1 MTVSQGGN
9 CVDGVWSS
17 TPPGWTGAISGF
29 ASTDSFS
36 GQFSF
41 ERTAEDG
48 GKCSAVGS
56 ISGPVGASTLRW
68 TSDGLTATGAC
79 AGAIPQTLVLTLQR
93 Q

>member
-17 TPPGWTGAISGF
+17 SMSGWTGAISGF
-29 ASTDSFS
+29 ASADAYS

-41 ERTAEDG
+41 ERTADDG
-48 GKCSAVGS
+48 GKCSAVGN
-56 ISGPVGASTLRW
+56 ISGPVGATTLRW
-68 TSDGLTATGAC
+68 TSDGLTAVGSCTGPL
-79 AGAIPQTLVLTLQR
+79 PQSLVLTLQR